1 MFGMMLWACG
11 VAAAVS
17 GPPGELLTLETLAV
31 SGQAPVGWKA
41 EEGTTSAEV
50 AARGGEERL
59 WISSTP
65 YQLPVAEEV
74 AAAAGKLA
82 SQRLYRLGTEEVT
95 VTRSGVEE
103 VAGRSTN
110 TVEARGL
117 LKGKEVILVQRSVP
131 VASAMVHV
139 SALSSDRDGA
149 AAAVDAWLASMSAE
163 RPAQDLASLPREL
176 SNPEGVAVALPEGW
190 RPPLDGERAV
200 AEKLLAVPD
209 PSRCWLAIHPTG
221 DGNTGLLQGCP
232 AAVDFG
238 VVDDHSLASVDARV
252 RQAVFGGPA
261 AEFAAPTLDTSTGR
275 PVLTYTLPS
284 QGKNAVMVAVSPTGP
299 AAFATWAVGPKA
311 EQAALATT
319 LSAAVAGARY
329 PDAAWAPTVA
339 HQVDYVLNH
348 RLDLLAMVLTPFA
361 LGGVLLFRKLRP
373 KKSWEL
379 DDHHA

>member
-1 MFGMMLWACG
+1 MFGLLLACG

-17 GPPGELLTLETLAV
+17 GSPGELLTLESAGV
-31 SGQAPVGWKA
+31 SGQAPVGWKPD
-41 EEGTTSAEV
+41 EGASSAE
-50 AARGGEERL
+50 AAVRGDDGRL
-59 WISSTP
+59 WISTTP
-65 YQLPVAEEV
+65 YQLPVAETV
-74 AAAAGKLA
+74 AAASGKLA
-82 SQRLYRLGTEEVT
+82 SQRLYRLGTEEVS
-95 VTRSGVEE
+95 VTRTAVEE

-117 LKGKEVILVQRSVP
+117 LKGKEVVLVQRSVP
-131 VASAMVHV
+131 VAAAMVHV
-139 SALSSDRDGA
+139 SALAANRDRA

-163 RPAQDLASLPREL
+163 RPPQDLSALPREV
-176 SNPEGVAVALPEGW
+176 SSPEGVAITLPEGW
-190 RPPLDGERAV
+190 RPPLDGEKAA

-209 PSRCWLAIHPTG
+209 PTRCWLAIQPTG
-221 DGNTGLLQGCP
+221 DGGTGLLQGCP

-238 VVDDHSLASVDARV
+238 VVDEHSLAAVDARV

-261 AEFAAPTLDTSTGR
+261 AEFAAPTLDTATGR

-284 QGKNAVMVAVSPTGP
+284 QGKNAVMVAVSPTGA
-299 AAFATWAVGPKA
+299 AAFATWAVGPKV
-311 EQAALATT
+311 EQPALATT

-329 PDAAWAPTVA
+329 PDATWAPTAA
-339 HQVDYVLNH
+339 HQVDYVLQH

-361 LGGVLLFRKLRP
+361 LGAALLFRKLRP